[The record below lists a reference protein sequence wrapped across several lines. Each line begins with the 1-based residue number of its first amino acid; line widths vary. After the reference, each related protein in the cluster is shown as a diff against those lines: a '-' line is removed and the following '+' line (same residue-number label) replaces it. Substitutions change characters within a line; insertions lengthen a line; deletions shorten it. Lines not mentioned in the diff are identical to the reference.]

1 MSAEIIEAGA
11 GIAASIAAGGFAID
25 RYVTRAMAGAFVAGA
40 LATVGS
46 GALMLWVLHLHLA
59 PFAAAVRTVCVWGR

>member
-1 MSAEIIEAGA
+1 MTDLVPLGA
-11 GIAASIAAGGFAID
+11 GIGAAIAAGGVAID
-25 RYVTRAMAGAFVAGA
+25 RYVSRPLAGAFVAGA

-59 PFAAAVRTVCVWGR
+59 PFAAAAVCLWGP